1 MALQCRR
8 PGTGRARPRGRGSRK
23 TETNHMRML
32 LLVVAVALI
41 VGAVPAPA
49 RAQDAVRTG
58 EIVKIAADA
67 KSLVVK
73 TARGETNVLI
83 TAETVV
89 KEGEKTL
96 KVADLKVGDAIKVT
110 GVRKEADVEAKEID
124 RTPK

>member
-1 MALQCRR
+1 MRTLL
-8 PGTGRARPRGRGSRK
+8 RG
-23 TETNHMRML
+23 
-32 LLVVAVALI
+32 VAVALI
-41 VGAVPAPA
+41 GGAVPAPA

-73 TARGETNVLI
+73 TARGETNIVI

-89 KEGEKTL
+89 KEGDKTL
-96 KVADLKVGDAIKVT
+96 KVSDLKVGDAIKVS
-110 GVRKEADVEAKEID
+110 GVRKDADVEAKEIV